1 MKRTVT
7 VRLTEAEAMALR
19 YAAGN
24 VMDYPDAV
32 EALWNGEP
40 EKQNIAYS
48 AYQRLGAAITRSMEK
63 DQRGP
68 R

>member
-1 MKRTVT
+1 
-7 VRLTEAEAMALR
+7 MALR